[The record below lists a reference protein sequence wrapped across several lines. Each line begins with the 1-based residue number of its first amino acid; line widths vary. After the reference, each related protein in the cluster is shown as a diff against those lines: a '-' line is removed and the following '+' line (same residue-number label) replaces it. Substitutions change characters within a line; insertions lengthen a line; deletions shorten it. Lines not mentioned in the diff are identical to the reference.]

1 MLNRAL
7 IGKVGYLSC
16 QDEWKELQL
25 LSAECLYFYGMLYVS
40 LIWKRAVPGSATV
53 LLLNTGIPSLSLV
66 ETASSLTHSVQPKQC
81 RKVFPFSTQPVQV
94 LLYLRLQLVRGRR
107 CMDVHCTPLSRST
120 LQLQTSSL
128 CFVETCCY
136 SLGIQH
142 YICQRKKILSNSLEN
157 SG

>member
-1 MLNRAL
+1 MSEVAQGSHEILNVCVFSKSEKDMLNRAL

-53 LLLNTGIPSLSLV
+53 LILNTGIPSLSLV

-81 RKVFPFSTQPVQV
+81 RKVFPFST
-94 LLYLRLQLVRGRR
+94 
-107 CMDVHCTPLSRST
+107 
-120 LQLQTSSL
+120 
-128 CFVETCCY
+128 
-136 SLGIQH
+136 
-142 YICQRKKILSNSLEN
+142 
-157 SG
+157 